1 MDDIRDI
8 KVNSSKIM
16 FEFSSFQKKLAN
28 FFLSRLLSSVFNKEQ
43 ASRILSVNEFQQF
56 LLVRIFDPSLPGK
69 LSNQAVSVGLSQTE
83 TIAFANIF
91 DTISNLW

>member
-1 MDDIRDI
+1 MDDFRNI
-8 KVNSSKIM
+8 KVNSSKIQ
-16 FEFSSFQKKLAN
+16 FEFNSFQKIVN
-28 FFLSRLLSSVFNKEQ
+28 IFLSRLLSSVFNKEQ

>member
-16 FEFSSFQKKLAN
+16 FEFSSFQKNKPI
-28 FFLSRLLSSVFNKEQ
+28 FLLRLLSSVFNKEQ